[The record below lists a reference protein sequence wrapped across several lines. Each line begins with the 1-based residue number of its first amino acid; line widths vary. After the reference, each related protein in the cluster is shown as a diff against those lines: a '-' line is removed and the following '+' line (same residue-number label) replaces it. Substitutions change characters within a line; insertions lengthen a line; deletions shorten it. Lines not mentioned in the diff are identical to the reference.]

1 MSSILYNIH
10 RYVYM
15 HSWICIISSWLCL
28 TIVSFARAAWGYV
41 KARGLDIMTIFE
53 NYKKAGQAPYGHV
66 LVRSFWRVTRQII
79 SSIPK
84 LQLFFDLTTPWP
96 AGRGHG
102 WYQCESFGHQ
112 WPCNTVQGILRY
124 SFWSDDSGSPKNVG
138 WAWTMFGFQRFFHTS
153 SRITVYKLICNMEG
167 RWLGVS
173 YFWDLR
179 DHPAFRTFSGMPY
192 VCQDPTFP
200 LASWQND
207 SKDISVTTPEILLS
221 KTPSCVG
228 NSI

>member
-15 HSWICIISSWLCL
+15 HAWICIISSWLCL

-96 AGRGHG
+96 ADRGHG
-102 WYQCESFGHQ
+102 WYQCESVGHQ

-124 SFWSDDSGSPKNVG
+124 SFWSDDSGSPGEGDGHEPCLFFNDFFILVVG
-138 WAWTMFGFQRFFHTS
+138 LQYISWYVIWR
-153 SRITVYKLICNMEG
+153 EG
-167 RWLGVS
+167 
-173 YFWDLR
+173 D
-179 DHPAFRTFSGMPY
+179 
-192 VCQDPTFP
+192 
-200 LASWQND
+200 
-207 SKDISVTTPEILLS
+207 
-221 KTPSCVG
+221 
-228 NSI
+228 